1 MKLTGEEYDLLE
13 LCIQSQVAQLAYSC
27 KMAGVD
33 SSILVGAV
41 GKLESV
47 AEKLRQG
54 RREDGER

>member
-13 LCIQSQVAQLAYSC
+13 LRIQSQVAQLAYSC
-27 KMAGVD
+27 KMAGVE
-33 SSILVGAV
+33 SGILVSALS
-41 GKLESV
+41 KLEGV

>member
-27 KMAGVD
+27 KMAGVE
-33 SSILVGAV
+33 SGVLVESV
-41 GKLESV
+41 RKLESI